1 MIDDNSKEFIKRH
14 IGPSEED
21 QSKMLQYVGYKT
33 LEDLMSNTVP
43 EKILLKEDLK
53 IDQPMSEND
62 ALKKLKSISKKNK
75 IFRNFIGM
83 GYYNS
88 ITPNVI
94 LRNILE
100 NPGWY
105 TSYTPYQPEI
115 SQGTLQYL
123 YEFQTQVSLLTGM
136 DISNASMYD
145 GSTAAAEAVSMA
157 KRITKRNE
165 VILSN
170 TIHPHYADVIKT
182 VSGIKDSEFVYNRNF
197 SIDIDYLFNEVDEN
211 TACVVVQNPDFFGS
225 CYDLSSLAEFV
236 QSKGALLI
244 VVVTEVLSLGMMKSP
259 GAMGADIVACEGQS
273 LGNPMNFGGPY
284 VGLLSTKNKYL
295 RQIPGRIV
303 GESEDVDGK
312 KGFVLTLSAR
322 EQHIRREKATSNIC
336 TNSGLCSLAFTI
348 HLTLLGE
355 KGFKSLSRLNHE
367 SALNLKEKILKIP
380 EVKLLNKSFF
390 NEFTI
395 ELPIKGEVFVDRMAE
410 KGVLAGIPVSRLIN
424 NNKELDNF
432 VVVASTET
440 NTEDDMNSYIEAA
453 NEVL

>member
-1 MIDDNSKEFIKRH
+1 MYKR
-14 IGPSEED
+14 
-21 QSKMLQYVGYKT
+21 Q
-33 LEDLMSNTVP
+33 
-43 EKILLKEDLK
+43 
-53 IDQPMSEND
+53 
-62 ALKKLKSISKKNK
+62 
-75 IFRNFIGM
+75 
-83 GYYNS
+83 
-88 ITPNVI
+88 
-94 LRNILE
+94 
-100 NPGWY
+100 
-105 TSYTPYQPEI
+105 
-115 SQGTLQYL
+115 
-123 YEFQTQVSLLTGM
+123 
-136 DISNASMYD
+136 
-145 GSTAAAEAVSMA
+145 
-157 KRITKRNE
+157 
-165 VILSN
+165 
-170 TIHPHYADVIKT
+170 
-182 VSGIKDSEFVYNRNF
+182 
-197 SIDIDYLFNEVDEN
+197 
-211 TACVVVQNPDFFGS
+211 
-225 CYDLSSLAEFV
+225 
-236 QSKGALLI
+236 
-244 VVVTEVLSLGMMKSP
+244 
-259 GAMGADIVACEGQS
+259 
-273 LGNPMNFGGPY
+273 
-284 VGLLSTKNKYL
+284 
-295 RQIPGRIV
+295 V

-355 KGFKSLSRLNHE
+355 KGLKSLSRLNHE

>member
-1 MIDDNSKEFIKRH
+1 M
-14 IGPSEED
+14 
-21 QSKMLQYVGYKT
+21 
-33 LEDLMSNTVP
+33 
-43 EKILLKEDLK
+43 
-53 IDQPMSEND
+53 
-62 ALKKLKSISKKNK
+62 
-75 IFRNFIGM
+75 
-83 GYYNS
+83 
-88 ITPNVI
+88 
-94 LRNILE
+94 
-100 NPGWY
+100 
-105 TSYTPYQPEI
+105 
-115 SQGTLQYL
+115 
-123 YEFQTQVSLLTGM
+123 
-136 DISNASMYD
+136 
-145 GSTAAAEAVSMA
+145 
-157 KRITKRNE
+157 
-165 VILSN
+165 
-170 TIHPHYADVIKT
+170 
-182 VSGIKDSEFVYNRNF
+182 
-197 SIDIDYLFNEVDEN
+197 
-211 TACVVVQNPDFFGS
+211 
-225 CYDLSSLAEFV
+225 
-236 QSKGALLI
+236 
-244 VVVTEVLSLGMMKSP
+244 
-259 GAMGADIVACEGQS
+259 ACEGQS